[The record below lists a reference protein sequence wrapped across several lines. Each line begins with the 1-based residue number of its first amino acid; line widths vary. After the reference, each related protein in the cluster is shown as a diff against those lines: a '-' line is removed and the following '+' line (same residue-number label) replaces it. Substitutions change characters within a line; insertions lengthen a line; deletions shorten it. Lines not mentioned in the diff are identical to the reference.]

1 MPEFYETFS
10 LIETEYGVE
19 LTVKDTER
27 ADEFDDFINEKC
39 FVELAG
45 YKPVEDGMTFLFG
58 QASCPEKVTALIER
72 FKLAVPMTEN
82 GA

>member
-19 LTVKDTER
+19 LTVRDTER
-27 ADEFDDFINEKC
+27 ADEFDDFLNEKC

-45 YKPVEDGMTFLFG
+45 IKPVGDGMIFLFG
-58 QASCPEKVTALIER
+58 QASCSEKVKALIER
-72 FKLAVPMTEN
+72 FKSSVPMQNQT
-82 GA
+82 